1 MKLQKVQSVKMEN
14 TNYQESRM
22 PINHELINSSYQ
34 SKCFVLGEILHAN
47 YSEFERWP
55 HRSLSNVVH
64 KIYIVSLLKC
74 FTTNLFYI
82 AS

>member
-34 SKCFVLGEILHAN
+34 SKCFVLREILHAN

-64 KIYIVSLLKC
+64 NNYIVSLLKC